1 MSAWCVVNTLPGQEI
16 RAETNLLRQG
26 FRAWLPAIL
35 KIRRHARR
43 VDTVRA
49 PLFPGYLFVQLDLDR
64 EAWSP
69 INSTYG
75 VRRLLAQDARPETLH
90 ARFVADLQKTVGED
104 GTCAVPPECEG
115 LLPGAQVRVVWGPFA
130 DSVATILEL
139 APKERVLLLLD
150 LLGGKVKTTISRL
163 ALVPET

>member
-1 MSAWCVVNTLPGQEI
+1 MSVWCVVNTLPGQEV
-16 RAETNLLRQG
+16 RAERNLLRQG
-26 FRAWLPAIL
+26 FRAWLPAIR
-35 KIRRHARR
+35 KTRRHARR
-43 VDTVRA
+43 VDMVRA

-64 EAWSP
+64 EGWSP

-90 ARFVADLQKTVGED
+90 ERFVADLQNSVRED
-104 GTCAVPPECEG
+104 GTCALPPEREG
-115 LLPGAQVRVVWGPFA
+115 LRPGAQVRVAWGPFA